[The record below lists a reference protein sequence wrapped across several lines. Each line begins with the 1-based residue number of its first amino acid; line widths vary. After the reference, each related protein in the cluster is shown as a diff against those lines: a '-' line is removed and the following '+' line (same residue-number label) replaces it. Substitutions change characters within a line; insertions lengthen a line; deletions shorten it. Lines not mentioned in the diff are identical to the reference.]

1 MPPLIQSET
10 HLENKLSRTY
20 SQSIHV
26 PFNDECPP
34 DLLCTEAEVMKMLQ
48 SLDTTKS
55 SGPDGI
61 SAQMLKSTA
70 HSITP
75 SVTQLFN
82 LSITAGIFPDKW
94 KHSYIVPIPKSNDH
108 TSPTNYR
115 PISLLSILSKLLE
128 RHIYGII
135 TEHLESHRPLA
146 ASQWGFQAGKSTTTA
161 LLSTTHNILNL
172 LEAGN
177 EVCTMFFDFRKAFDS
192 VPHRKLIDKMQDL
205 GLNEHILLWVKSY
218 LTDRS
223 QKVIVNGK
231 ASDPTP
237 VLSGVPQGSVIGP
250 LLFLIYIDG
259 VMNLPLSEKSNLILY
274 ADDIL
279 LYRAIKCES
288 DYSVLQDDI
297 NTINYWVEE
306 NHMQFN
312 TAKCKYMLISHK
324 RHKTTSPTALTI
336 ASHQIDKVESFKYLG
351 LLFTSDLSW
360 SKHITSVC
368 NKARRLLG
376 LLYRRFYQQSEPE
389 TLLKLYMSLV
399 RPHLEYASQVW
410 SPHINKDITLL
421 ENVQKFAFKLC
432 TKQWDL
438 VYEQLLVLLD
448 LPRLSTRRLYLDLL
462 TMYKII
468 HGLVYYPPNIFTA
481 RIGRTTNT
489 ARPYLYHCPFAHTNY
504 YKHSFIVN
512 NTTYHQH
519 MEHLTPHSSRHFI
532 LII

>member
-1 MPPLIQSET
+1 
-10 HLENKLSRTY
+10 
-20 SQSIHV
+20 
-26 PFNDECPP
+26 
-34 DLLCTEAEVMKMLQ
+34 
-48 SLDTTKS
+48 
-55 SGPDGI
+55 
-61 SAQMLKSTA
+61 
-70 HSITP
+70 
-75 SVTQLFN
+75 
-82 LSITAGIFPDKW
+82 
-94 KHSYIVPIPKSNDH
+94 
-108 TSPTNYR
+108 
-115 PISLLSILSKLLE
+115 
-128 RHIYGII
+128 
-135 TEHLESHRPLA
+135 
-146 ASQWGFQAGKSTTTA
+146 
-161 LLSTTHNILNL
+161 
-172 LEAGN
+172 
-177 EVCTMFFDFRKAFDS
+177 MFFDFRKAFDS

-259 VMNLPLSEKSNLILY
+259 VMNLPLSETSNLILY

-312 TAKCKYMLISHK
+312 TAKYKYMLISHK

-410 SPHINKDITLL
+410 SPT
-421 ENVQKFAFKLC
+421 
-432 TKQWDL
+432 
-438 VYEQLLVLLD
+438 
-448 LPRLSTRRLYLDLL
+448 
-462 TMYKII
+462 
-468 HGLVYYPPNIFTA
+468 
-481 RIGRTTNT
+481 
-489 ARPYLYHCPFAHTNY
+489 
-504 YKHSFIVN
+504 
-512 NTTYHQH
+512 
-519 MEHLTPHSSRHFI
+519 
-532 LII
+532 